1 MGIWSRVGMN
11 KGCPYSAMTQRE
23 GASLLYRAG
32 LETGD
37 VRFSSAADQAIA
49 LMLKAVAEG
58 GTAYYDQGKLTL
70 RENPQATPSAI
81 LNGWIFAVFG
91 LYDGILVSQRSDWE
105 LAFEQT
111 IETLKND
118 LKYYDAGY
126 WSFYDGEGHLASP
139 FYHDLHINLL
149 SVLAELVSVEAF
161 LKVGERWECYRKNK
175 VCYIRA
181 FLTKAYQK
189 LRDPGEAVIVK

>member
-1 MGIWSRVGMN
+1 MN
-11 KGCPYSAMTQRE
+11 KGCPYSVMTQGE
-23 GASLLYRAG
+23 GASLLYRAS

-37 VRFSSAADQAIA
+37 VRFSGAADQPIA
-49 LMLKAVAEG
+49 LMLKPVAEG
-58 GTAYYDQGKLTL
+58 GKAYYDQGKLTL
-70 RENPQATPSAI
+70 EENPQATPSAI

-139 FYHDLHINLL
+139 FYHDLNINLL
-149 SVLAELVSVEAF
+149 SVLSELVGAEAF
-161 LKVGERWECYRKNK
+161 LKVAERWECYRKNK